1 MEEANDFL
9 ALGISA
15 EVEGNYEVAKDYYR
29 AAAERYMEIAKRTD
43 RVNNEKGYKHALNEA
58 MEAISRGE
66 KVKALVDAKAK
77 AITHKFLPNSVAA
90 LDVPNVFTTTVS
102 TVSTVSTDTPV
113 RTTIENNSTKVPG
126 ASSAAKSKHVDT
138 KNYTSEF
145 DREKSLKA
153 AKAISRAGSNTSTN
167 SATGGSKQ
175 SQSTDGKAVTKSAK
189 VEGKKSAK
197 AEEELN
203 EYEKT
208 ILNDVLDNKP
218 GVTFQDIAGLEL
230 AKNTLQEIIIYPA
243 LRPDL
248 FQGLVTP
255 EKGVLFFGPPGTGKT
270 LLAKAVASE
279 SLCTFFSITASSIVS
294 KWLGEGEKLMKA
306 LFNVARRKQPSVIF
320 FDEIDSIM
328 GKRTETEHEASRRIK
343 TEFMTQLEG
352 ASTPSNADRVLII
365 AATNLPWG
373 LDEAVLRRLQKRIY
387 IPLPDVRA
395 REHLVRILLEKHVN
409 SGARTI
415 PDHVLH
421 SIIHETVR
429 ITEGYSASDLTVL
442 VKTAATKAVT
452 EAFLV
457 DKNIKKEAIRHLV
470 LKDFVEAA
478 QIAKPSVNPASLRQY
493 GDWAKDFG
501 SE

>member
-1 MEEANDFL
+1 MDEANSYLLAGINAEIVNNHEEAKDF
-9 ALGISA
+9 
-15 EVEGNYEVAKDYYR
+15 YR
-29 AAAERYMEIAKRTD
+29 AAAERFMDIAKRTD
-43 RVNNEKGYKHALNEA
+43 REKYKKDYDAALREA

-66 KVKALVDAKAK
+66 NVKKIIDDKVASAHKSLPSP
-77 AITHKFLPNSVAA
+77 AIVQV
-90 LDVPNVFTTTVS
+90 VPSVFTPPTIAATTG
-102 TVSTVSTDTPV
+102 TPA
-113 RTTIENNSTKVPG
+113 RIATEDRAAKVPSTSS
-126 ASSAAKSKHVDT
+126 SSAKTKHVDT

-153 AKAISRAGSNTSTN
+153 AKAATTVSSSSSSNSTT
-167 SATGGSKQ
+167 AGGSKQ
-175 SQSTDGKAVTKSAK
+175 SKAVVTKAGTKSTKTEDTKSAK
-189 VEGKKSAK
+189 T
-197 AEEELN
+197 EELN

-208 ILNDVLDNKP
+208 ILNDVLDQKP
-218 GVTFQDIAGLEL
+218 GVTFHDIAGLEL
-230 AKNTLQEIIIYPA
+230 AKHTLQEIIIYPA

-279 SLCTFFSITASSIVS
+279 SQCTFFSITASSIVS

-306 LFNVARRKQPSVIF
+306 LFSIARKKQPSVIF

-328 GKRTETEHEASRRIK
+328 GKRTDSEHEASRRIK

-352 ASTPSNADRVLII
+352 ASTPSSADRILII

-387 IPLPDVRA
+387 IPLPDIHA
-395 REHLVRILLEKHVN
+395 REHLIRILLEKHIS
-409 SGARTI
+409 SGARAI
-415 PDHVLH
+415 PDHILVNILQ
-421 SIIHETVR
+421 ETVR

-442 VKTAATKAVT
+442 IKTAATKAVT
-452 EAFLV
+452 EAFLI
-457 DKNIKKEAIRHLV
+457 DKNIKKEDIRHLV
-470 LKDFVEAA
+470 VKDFVEAA

-493 GDWAKDFG
+493 ADWARDFG

>member
-1 MEEANDFL
+1 MDEANSYLL
-9 ALGISA
+9 AGINA
-15 EVEGNYEVAKDYYR
+15 EIANNHETAKDFYR
-29 AAAERYMEIAKRTD
+29 AAAERFMDIAKRTD
-43 RVNNEKGYKHALNEA
+43 REKNKKDYDAALREA

-66 KVKALVDAKAK
+66 NVKKIIDAKVASAHK
-77 AITHKFLPNSVAA
+77 SLPSPAIVQG
-90 LDVPNVFTTTVS
+90 VPSVFTPTIAATTG
-102 TVSTVSTDTPV
+102 TPL
-113 RTTIENNSTKVPG
+113 RIATEDRAAKVPST
-126 ASSAAKSKHVDT
+126 SSGVKTKHVDT

-153 AKAISRAGSNTSTN
+153 AKAATTVSSSSSNSTT
-167 SATGGSKQ
+167 AGGSKQ
-175 SQSTDGKAVTKSAK
+175 SKAVVTKAGTKSTKTEDTKSAK
-189 VEGKKSAK
+189 T
-197 AEEELN
+197 EELN

-208 ILNDVLDNKP
+208 ILNDVLDQKP

-230 AKNTLQEIIIYPA
+230 AKHTLQEIIIYPA

-279 SLCTFFSITASSIVS
+279 SQCTFFSITASSIVS

-306 LFNVARRKQPSVIF
+306 LFSIARKKQPSVIF

-328 GKRTETEHEASRRIK
+328 GKRTDSEHEASRRIK

-352 ASTPSNADRVLII
+352 ASTPSSADRILII

-387 IPLPDVRA
+387 IPLPDIHA
-395 REHLVRILLEKHVN
+395 REHLIRILLEKHIS
-409 SGARTI
+409 SGARAI
-415 PDHVLH
+415 PDHILVNILQ
-421 SIIHETVR
+421 ETVR

-442 VKTAATKAVT
+442 IKTAATKAVT
-452 EAFLV
+452 EAFLI
-457 DKNIKKEAIRHLV
+457 DKNIKKEDIRHLV
-470 LKDFVEAA
+470 VKDFVEAA
-478 QIAKPSVNPASLRQY
+478 QIAKPSVNPTSLRQY
-493 GDWAKDFG
+493 ADWARDFG

>member
-1 MEEANDFL
+1 MEEANSFL

-15 EVEGNYEVAKDYYR
+15 EIENNHEAAKDYYR
-29 AAAERYMEIAKRTD
+29 AAAERYMEIAKKTD
-43 RVNNEKGYKHALNEA
+43 RVNNKKAYDHALSEA
-58 MEAISRGE
+58 MEAISRAE
-66 KVKALVDAKAK
+66 KAKAIVDAKAAVSTPK
-77 AITHKFLPNSVAA
+77 SLPSSVPVK
-90 LDVPNVFTTTVS
+90 DVPNVFTS
-102 TVSTVSTDTPV
+102 TIYNTSTASTSTPV
-113 RTTIENNSTKVPG
+113 RTTIENNNTKVSG
-126 ASSAAKSKHVDT
+126 TGSAVKAKHVDT

-145 DREKSLKA
+145 DKEKSLKA
-153 AKAISRAGSNTSTN
+153 AKAAASTVSHTNTSST
-167 SATGGSKQ
+167 AGGSKQ
-175 SQSTDGKAVTKSAK
+175 GKAVGGKAATKSTKADDT
-189 VEGKKSAK
+189 KSAK

-279 SLCTFFSITASSIVS
+279 SHCTFFSITASSIVS

-306 LFNVARRKQPSVIF
+306 LFSIARKKQPSVIF

-328 GKRTETEHEASRRIK
+328 GKRTESEHEASRRIK

-352 ASTPSNADRVLII
+352 ASTPSNADRILII

-395 REHLVRILLEKHVN
+395 REHLVRILLEKHIN
-409 SGARTI
+409 SGARAI
-415 PDHVLH
+415 PDHILLN
-421 SIIHETVR
+421 IIHETVR

-442 VKTAATKAVT
+442 IKTAATKAVT
-452 EAFLV
+452 EAFLI
-457 DKNIKKEAIRHLV
+457 DKNIRKEDIRHLV

-493 GDWAKDFG
+493 ADWARDFG